1 MNILLLAGAIALAP
15 ASPTLTAEQ
24 VLLRAAEQNPS
35 ISEARQIAAASRERA
50 TAAGSLPAPM
60 LTAQTWNAPLAR
72 PWSSAEAEMTMY
84 GVEQRIPFP
93 TGLRAQR
100 AEAGAA
106 ADQAGEAA
114 AATRAAVLRD
124 ARVAFHDYWRASREL
139 AIHGDH
145 LDLAREV
152 LALAETRYA
161 TGAGR
166 QHDVLRARL
175 AVSREHASVYTAGAS
190 VATAQ
195 AVLAALL
202 SMAEV
207 ELLPPSLPEDAPG
220 VPALAPLLVTLE
232 SRRPEVRAADDAVR
246 GARAGRTRALS
257 SAWLPDVTVGA
268 TWMDANMGEDGGMAM
283 VALDLPWVWSGR
295 RAEARAAAR
304 ELSARESA
312 RRATSNGARAELSD
326 AHARASAARDVLAL
340 HRRDLLPNAERT
352 TEAVRAAWVAGDASL
367 TDLLDSLEQRLLA
380 RVEADRARARLE
392 SALADLDRAAGVD
405 PLLALPTSAGER

>member
-1 MNILLLAGAIALAP
+1 MNILLLAGALALAP
-15 ASPTLTAEQ
+15 APSTLTVEQ
-24 VLLRAAEQNPS
+24 ALLRADAQNPS
-35 ISEARQIAAASRERA
+35 IAESRQIAAASRERVA
-50 TAAGSLPAPM
+50 AAGSLPAPM
-60 LTAQTWNAPLAR
+60 LSAQTWNAPLAR
-72 PWSSAEAEMTMY
+72 PWSSAEADMTMY

-93 TGLRAQR
+93 SDLRAQR

-106 ADQAGEAA
+106 ADRAGEVAA
-114 AATRAAVLRD
+114 AARAAVLRD

-145 LDLAREV
+145 VDLAREV

-175 AVSREHASVYTAGAS
+175 AVSREHASVFAAS
-190 VATAQ
+190 ASLATSR
-195 AVLAALL
+195 AVLASLL
-202 SMAEV
+202 SIPEA
-207 ELLPPSLPEDAPG
+207 ELLPPSVPEEPRG
-220 VPALAPLLVTLE
+220 VPALAPLLAALDA
-232 SRRPEVRAADDAVR
+232 RRPEMRAADDAVR
-246 GARAGRTRALS
+246 GARAGRTQARTR
-257 SAWLPDVTVGA
+257 AWLPDVTVGA

-283 VALDLPWVWSGR
+283 VALELPWIWSGR

-304 ELSARESA
+304 EVAASESA
-312 RRATSNGARAELSD
+312 RRATSNGAVAELHD
-326 AHARASAARDVLAL
+326 AHARASSAREVLAL
-340 HRRDLLPNAERT
+340 HQSDILPNAERT

-405 PLLALPTSAGER
+405 PLLAVPTAAGER